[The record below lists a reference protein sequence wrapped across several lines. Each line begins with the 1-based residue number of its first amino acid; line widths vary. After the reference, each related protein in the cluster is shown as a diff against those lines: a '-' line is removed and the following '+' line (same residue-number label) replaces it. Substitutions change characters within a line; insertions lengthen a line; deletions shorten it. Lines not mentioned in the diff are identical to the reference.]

1 MKYDDFLE
9 MVMTEYKGAKEK
21 HPVFA
26 DQFTGLANMEIA
38 KHDEDTL
45 KSLNSRPPYSATLI
59 LKEELAEAT
68 TAYLEKDK
76 VHCLQ
81 ELAQCAAVVF
91 RMADFV
97 EETL

>member
-26 DQFTGLANMEIA
+26 DKFTDFVSVRFA
-38 KHDEDTL
+38 KNNEDVL
-45 KSLNSRPPYSATLI
+45 KSLNSLPPYTATRI
-59 LKEELAEAT
+59 LKEEIAEAT
-68 TAYLEKDK
+68 TAYLENDK
-76 VHCLQ
+76 SHCLQ
-81 ELAQCAAVVF
+81 ELAQCAAVIF

-97 EETL
+97 EEAL

>member
-26 DQFTGLANMEIA
+26 DQFTALATVAFAKTSENM
-38 KHDEDTL
+38 L
-45 KSLNSRPPYSATLI
+45 KSVNSRPPYSATLI
-59 LKEELAEAT
+59 LKEEIAEAT

-76 VHCLQ
+76 AHCLQ
-81 ELAQCAAVVF
+81 ELAQCAAVIF

-97 EETL
+97 EEAL

>member
-26 DQFTGLANMEIA
+26 DEFGHYWSIEYAKEQEQMWKEI
-38 KHDEDTL
+38 
-45 KSLNSRPPYSATLI
+45 NSRGKSRAAFI
-59 LKEELAEAT
+59 LREELAEAT

-76 VHCLQ
+76 SRCLQ
-81 ELAQCAAVVF
+81 ELAQCAAVIF

-97 EETL
+97 EESL

>member
-1 MKYDDFLE
+1 MKCDDFLE

-26 DQFTGLANMEIA
+26 DQFTDFAIVTFA
-38 KHDEDTL
+38 KNYEDLL
-45 KSLNSRPPYSATLI
+45 KSLNSRPPYRATLI
-59 LKEELAEAT
+59 LKEEIAEAT

-76 VHCLQ
+76 ARCLQ
-81 ELAQCAAVVF
+81 ELAQCAAVIF

-97 EETL
+97 EEAL

>member
-26 DQFTGLANMEIA
+26 DEFCHHWRIGFAKEQEQKWKEINS
-38 KHDEDTL
+38 HG
-45 KSLNSRPPYSATLI
+45 KSRADFI
-59 LKEELAEAT
+59 LKEELAEAI
-68 TAYLEKDK
+68 TAYLQKDK
-76 VHCLQ
+76 SHCLQ
-81 ELAQCAAVVF
+81 ELAQCAAVIF

-97 EETL
+97 EEAL

>member
-26 DQFTGLANMEIA
+26 DQFTDFVAVAFA
-38 KHDEDTL
+38 KHDEDML

-59 LKEELAEAT
+59 LKEEIAEAT

-76 VHCLQ
+76 ARCLQ
-81 ELAQCAAVVF
+81 ELAQCAAVIF

-97 EETL
+97 EEAL

>member
-26 DQFTGLANMEIA
+26 DSFTAITTVEVAKRNENVLKSFNSTPPYLATHILNEEIA
-38 KHDEDTL
+38 
-45 KSLNSRPPYSATLI
+45 
-59 LKEELAEAT
+59 EAV
-68 TAYLEKDK
+68 TAYVQKDK
-76 VHCLQ
+76 PHCLQ
-81 ELAQCAAVVF
+81 ELAQCAAVIF

-97 EETL
+97 EEAL